1 MGTTEAEKIVTRF
14 VASWE
19 RHDVD
24 EVLDYFSEDAVWRPG
39 PMKPAIGKAALR
51 ERFSAWFGGVTHL
64 GAEIHTQVSDG
75 KTVMH
80 ERTDRFMLG
89 NREMT
94 TPIGSAFEIE
104 DGLIT
109 AWREYFD
116 WPPEF
121 RSEIT

>member
-1 MGTTEAEKIVTRF
+1 MGTTEAEQIVTRF
-14 VASWE
+14 VASFE

-24 EVLDYFSEDAVWRPG
+24 ELLDYFSEDAVWRPG
-39 PMKPAIGKAALR
+39 PMKPAIGKPALR
-51 ERFSAWFGGVTHL
+51 DAISAWFGGVTLL
-64 GAEIHTQVSDG
+64 GAAIRMQVSDG

-89 NREMT
+89 NREMA
-94 TPIGSAFEIE
+94 TPIASVFEIE
-104 DGLIT
+104 NGLIT